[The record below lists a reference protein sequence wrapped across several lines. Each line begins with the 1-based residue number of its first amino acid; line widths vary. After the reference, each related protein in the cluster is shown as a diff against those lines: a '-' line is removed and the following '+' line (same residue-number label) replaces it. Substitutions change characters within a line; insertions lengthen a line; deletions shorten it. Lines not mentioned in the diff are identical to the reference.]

1 MPFHFNIAREDL
13 LRAINAQQQITNK
26 KGTLAILSNVLMEV
40 KNNEIVFSATD
51 LEISLRQ
58 TVPAEVFA
66 TGSLTVPSKKLFEL
80 ARESG
85 SPTLNFKEGKK
96 NWINITAGS
105 STYKLAGMITEEF
118 PQLEQC
124 NEDDL
129 VEIQGEVICELI
141 DKTIF
146 SISTEKESVYRLN
159 AALFQQL
166 IEEENEE
173 KKITY
178 RMVTSDGHR
187 LSIMERQVEGKPLP
201 NFDSFIL
208 IPRRGIQQIRK
219 FGEEQGSF
227 LLGIE
232 EKKIVL
238 KSDDALLVI
247 MLMQGEFPDFENIL
261 RIIPKEHNIV
271 INKMLFLE
279 ALKRINLF
287 TEDVFHAIRFE
298 LDKDQLVLTS
308 EHADFGSARDE
319 IAIEYTGEKLS
330 MGFNC
335 RFFME
340 GLQVMEGENIQA
352 SISSSES
359 PCLITSE
366 EDEGFLGIIMPMK
379 IN

>member
-13 LRAINAQQQITNK
+13 LKAISSQQQITNK
-26 KGTLAILSNVLMEV
+26 KGTLAILANVLMEV
-40 KNNEIVFSATD
+40 KNNKIIFTATD

-58 TVPAEVFA
+58 TVPAEVFES
-66 TGSLTVPSKKLFEL
+66 GSLTIPSKKLFEL

-85 SPTLNFKEGKK
+85 SPTLNFKEQEK

-105 STYKLAGMITEEF
+105 STYKLAGMMTEEF
-118 PQLEQC
+118 PQFEEY
-124 NEDDL
+124 NEEEL
-129 VEIQGEVICELI
+129 VETEGEVICDLI
-141 DKTIF
+141 DKTMF
-146 SISTEKESVYRLN
+146 SIATEKENMYSLN

-166 IEEENEE
+166 IEDG
-173 KKITY
+173 KTTY

-187 LSIMERQVEGKPLP
+187 LSIMRREVERKPLP

-219 FGEEQGSF
+219 FGEEQDSF

-232 EKKIVL
+232 PKKMVL
-238 KSDDALLVI
+238 KNDNALLVI
-247 MLMQGEFPDFENIL
+247 RLMEGEFPDFENIL
-261 RIIPKEHNIV
+261 NFIPKESNIL
-271 INKMLFLE
+271 INKILFTE

-287 TEDVFHAIRFE
+287 TEDIFHAIKFE
-298 LDKDQLVLTS
+298 LNDNQLVLTS

-319 IAIEYTGEKLS
+319 IAIEYKGEELS

-335 RFFME
+335 RYFME
-340 GLQVMEGENIQA
+340 ALQVMEGENIQA
-352 SISSSES
+352 SINSNES

-366 EDEGFLGIIMPMK
+366 EDEGFLGVIMPMK
-379 IN
+379 LS